1 MRDERRG
8 RNPIKSEGDDADC
21 HSFFIG
27 LALRGGPEKL
37 WMRRRERV
45 WPKEGERG
53 AERSLDERGRDEKN
67 HLGSSEDERGEMKA
81 GDEKMMAHPDFC
93 FAFLFLLIPI
103 DTSEPHA
110 AADVNYQLQLRRAD
124 PYLYI
129 IKFHLNI
136 ILYMN

>member
-8 RNPIKSEGDDADC
+8 RDPIKSEGDDANC
-21 HSFFIG
+21 HSFFVG
-27 LALRGGPEKL
+27 LALIGGPEKR

-124 PYLYI
+124 PIYI
-129 IKFHLNI
+129 YI
-136 ILYMN
+136 